1 VKKSEQSSSVKAA
14 REKYLDWDDVQE
26 DGLPA
31 CSFCSSL
38 RRYRALVPRGH
49 DDFGKLLPCPVCG
62 ALAVRKRMQN
72 LYREKQNRIEKY
84 SLLCGEA
91 ADQTFDIFDLRR
103 DEGDDT
109 IPVRIAYAKA
119 KAFADDPH
127 DFLVLH
133 GSRGTG
139 KSHLA
144 AAIANKVKD
153 STEELPPL
161 VLFFVVPEFLELLR
175 TGYDEGDYQELLD
188 LSKSVDL
195 LILDDLGAESET
207 SWAHEK
213 LFQVINRRYI
223 NHLPMVVATNCRLSE
238 LPARIYS
245 RLADDRNTVVSV
257 TAPDYRQRERNPGEV
272 I

>member
-1 VKKSEQSSSVKAA
+1 MQSSRARAA
-14 REKYLDWDDVQE
+14 REKHLDWDNVQE

-31 CSFCSSL
+31 CSFCNSL
-38 RRYRALVPRGH
+38 RRYRALVPRDH

-62 ALAVRKRMQN
+62 TLAVRKRLRE
-72 LYREKQNRIEKY
+72 LYRKKRDRIEEY

-91 ADQTFDIFDLRR
+91 TDQTFDTFDLRR

-127 DFLVLH
+127 NFLMFH

-153 STEELPPL
+153 SSEELPPL
-161 VLFFVVPEFLELLR
+161 VLFFVVPEFLEMLR

-188 LSKSVDL
+188 LGKSVDL

-207 SWAHEK
+207 SWAREK

-223 NHLPMVVATNCRLSE
+223 NHLPTVLATNCRLSE
-238 LPARIYS
+238 LPPRVYS
-245 RLADDRNTVVSV
+245 RLADDRNTVISV
-257 TAPDYRQRERNPGEV
+257 TAPDYRQRNRNPGEV